1 MLSEANSFLY
11 LSITTYLG
19 GFPGIGM
26 NGSITYDKMIKWIQ
40 MQKQNV
46 E

>member
-1 MLSEANSFLY
+1 MLREANNFLY

-26 NGSITYDKMIKWIQ
+26 NGSITYRVLIKLIR
-40 MQKQNV
+40 KIIGY
-46 E
+46 